1 MIVLSYLSTSIGKK
15 LVMAVTGLLVMG
27 FLCGHLA
34 GNLLLY
40 WGPEAINSYAEHLE
54 SLGPLLW
61 IIRLGLLSAFV
72 LHIGSAISLSIDNR
86 RARPKN
92 YKKTAAKE
100 TTLAAKS
107 MMYSGILI
115 LVYVIYHLMH
125 FTFKKTH
132 PEFALLHDSLGRHDV
147 YTMVVTSFREPKLVI
162 GYLIALSILCL
173 HLSHAISSVFQTLGM
188 SDDQK
193 RPLVKFIGSS
203 FAGLLFLGYASIPV
217 ACWFGWVR
225 PL

>member
-1 MIVLSYLSTSIGKK
+1 MSPLFYLSTSIGKK
-15 LVMAVTGLLVMG
+15 LIMAVTGLVVVG

-40 WGPEAINSYAEHLE
+40 WGPNAINSYAEHLQ

-61 IIRLGLLSAFV
+61 MIRLGLLSAFV
-72 LHIGSAISLSIDNR
+72 IHIGSAISLSIDNR
-86 RARPKN
+86 KARPKP
-92 YKKTAAKE
+92 YKKSAAKE

-107 MMYSGILI
+107 MMFSGILI
-115 LVYVIYHLMH
+115 LVYVIYHLLH

-132 PEFALLHDSLGRHDV
+132 PEFALLHDSLGRKDV
-147 YTMVVTSFREPKLVI
+147 YTMVVKSFREPRLVV
-162 GYLIALSILCL
+162 GYLIALSVLCL
-173 HLSHAISSVFQTLGM
+173 HLSHAISSVFQTLGF

-193 RPLVKFIGSS
+193 RPLVKFLGSS
-203 FAGLLFLGYASIPV
+203 FAGLLFLGYVSIPI

-225 PL
+225 IV